1 MLDCNGTHDDINQG
15 DDKIHPGHG
24 ALGQHVRLQAG
35 DSRAVSLYE
44 GEEQVTEHV
53 QGVPKKMSFLGK
65 IAITTLKLIQNIKVG
80 GVLENSGYLL
90 PDGH

>member
-24 ALGQHVRLQAG
+24 ALGEHVRLQAG
-35 DSRAVSLYE
+35 DSRAVSLYK

-53 QGVPKKMSFLGK
+53 DGLNCVDNSLDNSSNFTPALWSSQD
-65 IAITTLKLIQNIKVG
+65 G
-80 GVLENSGYLL
+80 GSQDIDLS
-90 PDGH
+90 